1 VSQAF
6 LNSEL
11 IEKYEMSRIVDRAKL
26 GQMII
31 VPVLVEPCDWS
42 EYPVLADRQMVPGA
56 MPLIDFTESDPKWA
70 KVKSEIL
77 DGLKTQIKRIR
88 AAQALV
94 ESQRRKDLAREN
106 AGREAD
112 ERRRAEEQA
121 QLEAKHAR
129 LATVPAVE
137 AQPVEPVSIPE
148 ETKVRWEP
156 TPLQVGQAARVILE
170 PIPEVPDAQPPPPE
184 TPEPE
189 PASRTMPVWGWVA
202 LVALA
207 ALPVFGAVRLFQ
219 PSSQPQPPQQA
230 LTQAASSPDTNPNA
244 ATPAAVPQG
253 AGPAEG
259 SKQSVQKPDFAA
271 MSRQADALYDQKQ
284 YAQAAPLYDR
294 ACDGGDAAGC
304 GNLGLLYANGMGV
317 AQNYAQAAALL
328 SKACDGG
335 YAGGCVNLG
344 FLYENG
350 SGVAQNYSQAAAAY
364 SKACD
369 GGDARGCSFLGDLFR
384 LGHGAAKDLEKATQL
399 LTKGCNMGNQFGCD
413 RLKQIH

>member
-1 VSQAF
+1 
-6 LNSEL
+6 
-11 IEKYEMSRIVDRAKL
+11 
-26 GQMII
+26 
-31 VPVLVEPCDWS
+31 
-42 EYPVLADRQMVPGA
+42 
-56 MPLIDFTESDPKWA
+56 MPLIDYTESEPAWV
-70 KVKSEIL
+70 KVRAEIL

-170 PIPEVPDAQPPPPE
+170 PIPEVPDAQP
-184 TPEPE
+184 
-189 PASRTMPVWGWVA
+189 
-202 LVALA
+202 
-207 ALPVFGAVRLFQ
+207 